1 MNANSLIEFPALQLA
16 GEAKRS
22 APAKRFKGGKK
33 TFNAPER
40 RTELPAEHQ
49 VFNLNDSDS
58 GDEDEIVVAASTD
71 PAPSGDVMDVESLF
85 EFDTSTLVQLANK
98 ACGKH
103 TDPFWEGSRHFLGGE
118 SASSEVPDADY
129 EVVQKLMKACLQK
142 DRQIEV
148 LKQTVCEL
156 LVWKAT
162 HARQQPQQHPQQQ
175 PQQQRCFAEPES
187 IKQANVAEP
196 TMSFRQVQMR
206 ADAPEFVSLGIPSLA
221 KRPEAAQASVSSQP
235 SKAPRRRLGMIQ
247 GGRLLSVPV
256 VGQREVK
263 DWRAERRTHSQWSSS
278 PIGPLKDSRVDK
290 KTEIRGVQKK
300 LKGS

>member
-103 TDPFWEGSRHFLGGE
+103 TDPFWEGSRHFLGG
-118 SASSEVPDADY
+118 Y
-129 EVVQKLMKACLQK
+129 
-142 DRQIEV
+142 
-148 LKQTVCEL
+148 
-156 LVWKAT
+156 
-162 HARQQPQQHPQQQ
+162 
-175 PQQQRCFAEPES
+175 CFV
-187 IKQANVAEP
+187 I
-196 TMSFRQVQMR
+196 
-206 ADAPEFVSLGIPSLA
+206 
-221 KRPEAAQASVSSQP
+221 
-235 SKAPRRRLGMIQ
+235 
-247 GGRLLSVPV
+247 
-256 VGQREVK
+256 
-263 DWRAERRTHSQWSSS
+263 
-278 PIGPLKDSRVDK
+278 
-290 KTEIRGVQKK
+290 
-300 LKGS
+300 